1 MNLSDIFGFLYSRK
15 FLIILATVSLFLG
28 LAFYVYSIY
37 IAPKLNP
44 DFVPNKE
51 FIEQGSGKDN
61 GGLGKN
67 ADVYYIHANWC
78 PFCKKVNPVWQKI
91 KGELDGSVINNY
103 SLKFIDI
110 EGEKEEKKMKEFE
123 DTYLNGKQVEGYPTI
138 CIVKDNQVI
147 EFEAK
152 PNEETLKEFINTVL

>member
-1 MNLSDIFGFLYSRK
+1 MNLSDIFSFLYSRK

-28 LAFYVYSIY
+28 LAFYVYSTY

-51 FIEQGSGKDN
+51 FIEQGDNSQGK

-67 ADVYYIHANWC
+67 ADLYYIHAKWC
-78 PFCKKVNPVWQKI
+78 PYSKKVNPIWNKI
-91 KGELDGSVINNY
+91 KGELDGTVINNY

-110 EGEKEEKKMKEFE
+110 DGEKEEKRLSDFE
-123 DTYLNGKQVEGYPTI
+123 STYEKKIDGYPTI
-138 CIVKDNQVI
+138 LIVKDNQII

-152 PNEETLKEFINTVL
+152 PNEETLKEFIHTVL